1 MAPISNPKNEKA
13 KSSYA
18 LLYLSLFILRP
29 IQLNK
34 FFLFSRPF
42 WTVAKFLPC
51 RSEAEKISWFRHFF
65 FFLLI
70 NLVPRVLPFYI
81 RTKFRLKNRV
91 TTVHLLQCK
100 TNFFIHLSFWGRNLL
115 QIKEHPPWEASINI
129 QKKFYWF
136 VCTRLHS
143 STLVYIHVVTRLH
156 SSTFVYWLVY
166 IRLDSSVFRTDP
178 ANTAKWYKLSDEQ
191 EICRYCLRNNV
202 ENEMHDLTVIITT
215 P

>member
-34 FFLFSRPF
+34 SFSFFPGHFGQLRNFFHVGLKQKKLAGSDIF
-42 WTVAKFLPC
+42 F
-51 RSEAEKISWFRHFF
+51 FF

-91 TTVHLLQCK
+91 TTAHLLQCK
-100 TNFFIHLSFWGRNLL
+100 TNFLNHLSFWGRNLL

-136 VCTRLHS
+136 VCTCLHS

-156 SSTFVYWLVY
+156 SST
-166 IRLDSSVFRTDP
+166 DSSTFV
-178 ANTAKWYKLSDEQ
+178 
-191 EICRYCLRNNV
+191 
-202 ENEMHDLTVIITT
+202 
-215 P
+215 